1 MTSSHKP
8 RSSEERV
15 RDAGDRIE
23 AEMRD
28 FVRWFNDD
36 VVPNVRSGS
45 GKALR
50 VASKKL
56 TQLADYLD
64 QHRK

>member
-1 MTSSHKP
+1 M
-8 RSSEERV
+8 
-15 RDAGDRIE
+15 E

-36 VVPNVRSGS
+36 VVPNVRNGS

-56 TQLADYLD
+56 SELADYLD
-64 QHRK
+64 RHRK

>member
-1 MTSSHKP
+1 MTSHHKP
-8 RSSEERV
+8 PAN
-15 RDAGDRIE
+15 DASDRIE
-23 AEMRD
+23 AELRD
-28 FVRWFNDD
+28 FARWFNDD

-56 TQLADYLD
+56 SELADYLD
-64 QHRK
+64 RNRK

>member
-1 MTSSHKP
+1 MASSHKP
-8 RSSEERV
+8 HSP

-23 AEMRD
+23 DEMRE

-56 TQLADYLD
+56 SELADYLD
-64 QHRK
+64 RHRK

>member
-1 MTSSHKP
+1 LPASQKP
-8 RSSEERV
+8 PRDSV
-15 RDAGDRIE
+15 RDAGRRVE
-23 AEMRD
+23 EEVRE

-36 VVPNVRSGS
+36 VVPNVRTGS

-56 TQLADYLD
+56 DDLADYLD
-64 QHRK
+64 RHSKR

>member
-1 MTSSHKP
+1 MTSTNKP
-8 RSSEERV
+8 RDSRDDM

-36 VVPNVRSGS
+36 VVPKARSGS

-50 VASKKL
+50 VASRKL

>member
-1 MTSSHKP
+1 MA
-8 RSSEERV
+8 
-15 RDAGDRIE
+15 DAGDRIE
-23 AEMRD
+23 EEMRE

-56 TQLADYLD
+56 SELADYLD
-64 QHRK
+64 RNRK